1 MTPFILVLSSPSGGG
16 KTTIAKALITARED
30 LGYSVSATT
39 RPPRPGEENGVDY
52 HYLSR
57 GEFARR
63 RDAGEFL
70 EWADYGGALYGTLE
84 SEVDRVLA
92 GGRHVILD
100 IEVRGARQVRERRN
114 DVVSIFVIPPSATAL
129 LERLVGRDQ
138 SLDQKGLR
146 DRMVHAIAEFEDAPD
161 YDYVVV
167 NDDRTQVVSEVAA
180 IVDAESRRS
189 HRISTLHDNLN
200 ELRQDMES
208 ILEGMAPESGD

>member
-1 MTPFILVLSSPSGGG
+1 VTPFILVLSSPSGGG

-92 GGRHVILD
+92 GGRHVIVD

-138 SLDQKGLR
+138 SLDPKGLR

-167 NDDRTQVVSEVAA
+167 NDDRTQVVSAVAA